1 MAQVATATMDAFLTG
16 IRKAFEQRKHTDFTI
31 TCHGR
36 EWRVHKVILCAHSD
50 FFDHACAGPFTV
62 STVFRAMPWSA
73 ADTPKEAQQNRI
85 DLQNDDPAAVAAMVE
100 FFYEFAYED
109 YKIAKEYDIS
119 ESSLHHRV
127 CSIADKYF
135 IQALFDYAKPKFVTS
150 ITARWHEASFAQV
163 IAEVFTG
170 DGAHHEV
177 RENVL
182 RVVHQRRAQLYAGG
196 SEMDHYRLVTDA
208 LLGFAPQV
216 IAHEYA
222 PNKIEDAKLAR
233 PPSPYEEDDWAELRN
248 ITV

>member
-127 CSIADKYF
+127 CSIA
-135 IQALFDYAKPKFVTS
+135 
-150 ITARWHEASFAQV
+150 
-163 IAEVFTG
+163 
-170 DGAHHEV
+170 EV